1 MGDNVDNI
9 LESNETPSD
18 LINSNGDYHNNIL
31 SNFIGN
37 IDTQGGDIIIT
48 FNEYQDLKTLLLNN
62 YEKPFSLN
70 GYFPLFKKESMSNL
84 ASYLGGGSGTSH
96 THIFDD
102 ITYYMPNEVLYY
114 HGDYQDKVENQEKK

>member
-31 SNFIGN
+31 SNFIGT

-48 FNEYQDLKTLLLNN
+48 FNEYN
-62 YEKPFSLN
+62 
-70 GYFPLFKKESMSNL
+70 
-84 ASYLGGGSGTSH
+84 
-96 THIFDD
+96 
-102 ITYYMPNEVLYY
+102 
-114 HGDYQDKVENQEKK
+114 